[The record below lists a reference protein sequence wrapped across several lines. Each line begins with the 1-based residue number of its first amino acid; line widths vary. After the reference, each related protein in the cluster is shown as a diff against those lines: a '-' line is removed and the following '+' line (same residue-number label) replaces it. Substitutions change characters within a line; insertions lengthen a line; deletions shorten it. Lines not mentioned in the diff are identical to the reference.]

1 MNKLELAYFITPH
14 GFGHAARAC
23 AVMQAIQ
30 RSRPE
35 THFHIYTTVP
45 EWFFYESLNET
56 FTLHSVLTDVGL
68 IQTSPFEID
77 FPATLDQLSRFF
89 GGYAQIAESIRDE
102 FRVLNIKGVI
112 SDVAALGIS
121 VAVLAKVPVFL
132 VENFTWDWIYAAYL
146 AEYPAFKPYA
156 DAIRE
161 TIFSATQHFLTEPF
175 CQYPRSVN
183 RIAKP
188 ITRIPTQ
195 SSAATRKQLGIAL
208 TEKVVLLSMGGIP
221 DQIQINVSCLEKKGV
236 TFIVPGI
243 GSEISREKNT
253 IFLPHHSD
261 FYHPNLVTASDA
273 VIAKVGY
280 STIAEVVHA
289 RIPMGYIPR
298 PDFPESK
305 FLAAYIKD
313 KLGGTEIKLNEFLSG
328 KWSEKI
334 DALLES
340 PINYDSSAN
349 GADQLCEWI
358 LAALY

>member
-1 MNKLELAYFITPH
+1 MNKVELAYFITPH
-14 GFGHAARAC
+14 GFGHASRAC

-35 THFHIYTTVP
+35 IHFHIYTSVP
-45 EWFFYESLNET
+45 DWFFYESLNET
-56 FTLHSVLTDVGL
+56 FTLHSMITDVGL

-77 FPATLDQLSRFF
+77 FPATLVQLTQFYS
-89 GGYAQIAESIRDE
+89 GYTQFVESIRKE
-102 FRVLNIKGVI
+102 FRGMNIKAVLT
-112 SDVAALGIS
+112 DVAALGIS
-121 VAVLAKVPVFL
+121 VANLAKLPVFL
-132 VENFTWDWIYAAYL
+132 VENFTWDWIYDAYL
-146 AEYPAFKPYA
+146 PEYPAFKPYA
-156 DAIRE
+156 DAVRE
-161 TIFSATQHFLTEPF
+161 TIFSATQHYLTEPF

-188 ITRIPTQ
+188 ITRTPTQ
-195 SSAATRKQLGIAL
+195 APAVTRKQLGIAS

-221 DQIQINVSCLEKKGV
+221 DQIQINVSSLEKKGV

-243 GSEISREKNT
+243 GSELNREKNT

-280 STIAEVVHA
+280 STIAEVYHA

-305 FLAAYIKD
+305 FLAAYLKD
-313 KLGGTEIKLNEFLSG
+313 KMGGTEIKLNEFLSG

-334 DALLES
+334 DVLLES
-340 PINYDSSAN
+340 PITHSATVN
-349 GADQLCEWI
+349 GADQISEWI
-358 LAALY
+358 LAAL